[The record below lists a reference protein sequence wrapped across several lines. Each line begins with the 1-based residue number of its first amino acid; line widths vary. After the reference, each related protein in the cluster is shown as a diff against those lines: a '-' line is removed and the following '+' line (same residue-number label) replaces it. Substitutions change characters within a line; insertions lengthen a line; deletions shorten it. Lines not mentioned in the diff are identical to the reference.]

1 MFTVWIVHR
10 EDRERAALVR
20 LVGSSEA
27 VIGRPSDP
35 IFDAAPAA
43 DVVVLGLAGDWEAEL
58 EFAHRQ
64 RARLAQ
70 AHWVLIG
77 EKDQAD
83 AAFAQFDRLA
93 VDFLAYPPRADD
105 LARAARPPVAQRP
118 PLSQRARRES
128 AAARF
133 SRWLADLD
141 LPELLRALDP
151 RLADVPVLVRG
162 EPGTGRGTL
171 VRYLHHFG
179 GTADGALAH
188 LACTADTDLREVES
202 ALFALGRAHPR
213 VPCLSIWLDEV
224 GALAPRVQRE
234 VAIWLEGGPPP
245 GVRAPTLRWLATFD
259 VTGRALDP
267 ALARALG
274 TIEIRLPPLRER
286 TDRIEPIV
294 TDLLTA
300 WARTRRE
307 APRHFDASALA
318 FLYEYPWPGNLRE
331 LEAVVEQSLAGTA
344 RDPLGV
350 DDLVLEGSALAPLDA
365 GSIGTLLP
373 DGAEAT
379 DETEVAAEPQPAAAA
394 EIPPPALPAPDL
406 AAPAAEPPPQ
416 HAQPE
421 RIREDDPGLRR
432 LANALIHQV
441 RNPLATIRTFA
452 ELLPERFDD
461 PDFRARFPE
470 MVSEDV
476 GRIHGLLARLEQ
488 LASLDAPRRDKVDVS
503 EMIGDLLEERREAF
517 RQRHHL
523 VLKELDSSRP
533 TALADAG
540 QLRLAFE
547 ALFDKALAIVPE
559 RGDLYIASR
568 RHEGGGSSGPTIR
581 VLLRFHDPSAGG
593 SDSLGPLQNSIELLI
608 AELIVRAQG
617 GRLTLGA
624 SEAEERVLVVD
635 LPAP

>member
-1 MFTVWIVHR
+1 MPTVWIVHR
-10 EDRERAALVR
+10 EDRLRAALVR
-20 LVGSSEA
+20 LAGTSEA

-35 IFDAAPAA
+35 IFEAAPEA

-64 RARLAQ
+64 RSRLAH

-77 EKDQAD
+77 EKDEAD
-83 AAFAQFDRLA
+83 AAFAQFDQLS
-93 VDFLAYPPRADD
+93 VDFLAYPPRADA
-105 LARAARPPVAQRP
+105 LARAVRPRLALRP
-118 PLSQRARRES
+118 PLSQRAQREA

-133 SRWLADLD
+133 SRWFGDLE

-151 RLADVPVLVRG
+151 HLAGVPVLVRG
-162 EPGTGRGTL
+162 EPGSGRGTV

-179 GTADGALAH
+179 GTESGALAH
-188 LACTADTDLREVES
+188 VPCSADTDLREIER
-202 ALFALGRAHPR
+202 ALFELGRAHPR
-213 VPCLSIWLDEV
+213 VESQSVWLGEV
-224 GALAPRVQRE
+224 GLLAPRAQRQLA
-234 VAIWLEGGPPP
+234 VWLESGPPP
-245 GVRAPTLRWLATFD
+245 GARARTLRWLASVD
-259 VTGRALDP
+259 ANGPELEAP
-267 ALARALG
+267 LARALG
-274 TIEIRLPPLRER
+274 TIEITLPPLRER
-286 TDRIEPIV
+286 VERIEAIAADV
-294 TDLLTA
+294 AAA
-300 WARTRRE
+300 WARSRRE
-307 APRHFDASALA
+307 PARRFDANALA
-318 FLYEYPWPGNLRE
+318 FLREYPWPGNLRE
-331 LEAVVEQSLAGTA
+331 LEAVVEQTLAATA
-344 RDPLGV
+344 RDPLGA
-350 DDLVLEGSALAPLDA
+350 DDFVLAGIALAPIDA
-365 GSIGTLLP
+365 SSVGTLLP
-373 DGAEAT
+373 DGEEEAEITPAP
-379 DETEVAAEPQPAAAA
+379 AEPGD
-394 EIPPPALPAPDL
+394 EPALPAPIL
-406 AAPAAEPPPQ
+406 GAPLVAPPRRGAA
-416 HAQPE
+416 PE
-421 RIREDDPGLRR
+421 RIRDDDPGLRR

-452 ELLPERFDD
+452 DLLPERFDD

-470 MVSEDV
+470 MVREDV

-488 LASLDAPRRDKVDVS
+488 VASLAAPRREKVDVS
-503 EMIGDLLEERREAF
+503 ELITGLLEERREAF

-523 VLKELDSSRP
+523 VLKELDTSRP
-533 TALADAG
+533 TALADSA

-568 RHEGGGSSGPTIR
+568 RHEGSGSNAPSVR

-593 SDSLGPLQNSIELLI
+593 AEALGPLHDSIELLI

>member
-1 MFTVWIVHR
+1 MSTVWIVHR
-10 EDRERAALVR
+10 EDRARAALVR
-20 LVGSSEA
+20 LAGSSEA

-35 IFDAAPAA
+35 LFDAVPAA

-64 RARLAQ
+64 RNRLA
-70 AHWVLIG
+70 AARWVLIG

-83 AAFAQFDRLA
+83 AAYGQFDALP
-93 VDFLAYPPRADD
+93 VEFLAYPPRADE
-105 LARAARPPVAQRP
+105 LARAMRPAEPPRP
-118 PLSQRARRES
+118 SLSQRARREA

-133 SRWLADLD
+133 AREFADLE

-151 RLADVPVLVRG
+151 HLAGVPVVVRG
-162 EPGTGRGTL
+162 ETGTGRGAL
-171 VRYLHHFG
+171 LRYLHYFG
-179 GTADGALAH
+179 GTGDGALAH
-188 LACTADTDLREVES
+188 IPCSTGTEVDEIER
-202 ALFALGRAHPR
+202 ALVEVGRAHPR
-213 VPCLSIWLDEV
+213 LPSLSVWLDEI

-234 VAIWLEGGPPP
+234 LATWLGSGPPP
-245 GVRAPTLRWLATFD
+245 GVRAPVLRWLASLD
-259 VTGRALDP
+259 ANAPALDP
-267 ALARALG
+267 QLTRALA
-274 TIEIRLPPLRER
+274 TIEIRVPSLRER
-286 TDRIEPIV
+286 GSRIEPIA
-294 TDLLTA
+294 TSIAAA
-300 WARTRRE
+300 WARSRRE
-307 APRHFDASALA
+307 APRSFSPEALA
-318 FLYEYPWPGNLRE
+318 FLREYPWPGNLRE

-344 RDPLGV
+344 RDPIGI
-350 DDLVLEGSALAPLDA
+350 DDLLLEGVPLAPPLDA
-365 GSIGTLLP
+365 AAVGTLLA
-373 DGAEAT
+373 DGE
-379 DETEVAAEPQPAAAA
+379 DETAPQGAAAA
-394 EIPPPALPAPDL
+394 EPAGFAGLPAPIIGVPAHD
-406 AAPAAEPPPQ
+406 AP
-416 HAQPE
+416 H

-441 RNPLATIRTFA
+441 RNPLTTLRTFA
-452 ELLPERFDD
+452 DLLPERFDD
-461 PDFRARFPE
+461 PEFRARFPE
-470 MVSEDV
+470 MVREDV

-503 EMIGDLLEERREAF
+503 EMIGTLLEERREAF

-533 TALADAG
+533 TAIADAA

-568 RHEGGGSSGPTIR
+568 RHEGGGSNGPSVR
-581 VLLRFHDPSAGG
+581 VLLRFADPSAGG
-593 SDSLGPLQNSIELLI
+593 ADALGPLESSIELLI
-608 AELIVRAQG
+608 AELIVRVQG

>member
-1 MFTVWIVHR
+1 M
-10 EDRERAALVR
+10 
-20 LVGSSEA
+20 
-27 VIGRPSDP
+27 
-35 IFDAAPAA
+35 
-43 DVVVLGLAGDWEAEL
+43 
-58 EFAHRQ
+58 
-64 RARLAQ
+64 
-70 AHWVLIG
+70 
-77 EKDQAD
+77 
-83 AAFAQFDRLA
+83 
-93 VDFLAYPPRADD
+93 
-105 LARAARPPVAQRP
+105 
-118 PLSQRARRES
+118 
-128 AAARF
+128 
-133 SRWLADLD
+133 
-141 LPELLRALDP
+141 RALDP

-188 LACTADTDLREVES
+188 IPCTADTGVREIES

-213 VPCLSIWLDEV
+213 VPSQSVWLDEV
-224 GALAPRVQRE
+224 GALTPRAQRE
-234 VAIWLEGGPPP
+234 LATWLEGGPPP
-245 GVRAPTLRWLATFD
+245 GVRAPTLRWLASLDT
-259 VTGRALDP
+259 TGPALEAP
-267 ALARALG
+267 LARALG

-286 TDRIEPIV
+286 SDRIERIAEEV
-294 TDLLTA
+294 AAA
-300 WARTRRE
+300 WARARRE
-307 APRHFDASALA
+307 APRRFDANARA
-318 FLYEYPWPGNLRE
+318 FLCEYPWPGNLRE
-331 LEAVVEQSLAGTA
+331 LEAVVEQTLASTA
-344 RDPLGV
+344 RDPIGI

-365 GSIGTLLP
+365 SAVGTLLP
-373 DGAEAT
+373 DGERGGRRARARR
-379 DETEVAAEPQPAAAA
+379 AAERAAAR
-394 EIPPPALPAPDL
+394 PLR
-406 AAPAAEPPPQ
+406 AAPISAPAVDLPLHRGEPP
-416 HAQPE
+416 

-452 ELLPERFDD
+452 DLLPERFDD

-470 MVSEDV
+470 MVREDV
-476 GRIHGLLARLEQ
+476 GRIHGLLARLEE

-503 EMIGDLLEERREAF
+503 ELIGDLLEQRREAF
-517 RQRHHL
+517 RERHHL

-533 TALADAG
+533 TAIADAA

-568 RHEGGGSSGPTIR
+568 RHEGGGSSGPTVR

-593 SDSLGPLQNSIELLI
+593 ANALGPLQNSIELLI

>member
-10 EDRERAALVR
+10 EDRARVALVR

-64 RARLAQ
+64 RFRLAQ

-77 EKDQAD
+77 DKGEAD
-83 AAFAQFDRLA
+83 AAYSQFDQLA
-93 VDFLAYPPRADD
+93 VDYLAYPPRADD
-105 LARAARPPVAQRP
+105 IARAARPALAQRP

-128 AAARF
+128 AATRF

-188 LACTADTDLREVES
+188 IPCTADTGVREIES
-202 ALFALGRAHPR
+202 ALFAAGRAHPR
-213 VPCLSIWLDEV
+213 VSSQSVWLDEV
-224 GALAPRVQRE
+224 GALTPRAQRE
-234 VAIWLEGGPPP
+234 LATWLEGGPPP
-245 GVRAPTLRWLATFD
+245 GVRTPTLRWLATTD
-259 VTGRALDP
+259 TTGAPLEEP
-267 ALARALG
+267 LARALG

-286 TDRIEPIV
+286 SDRIELIAEEV
-294 TDLLTA
+294 AAA
-300 WARTRRE
+300 WARARRE
-307 APRHFDASALA
+307 APRRFDANARA
-318 FLYEYPWPGNLRE
+318 FLCEYPWPGNLRE
-331 LEAVVEQSLAGTA
+331 LEAVVEQTLASTA
-344 RDPLGV
+344 RDPIGI
-350 DDLVLEGSALAPLDA
+350 DDLVLGGSALAPLDA
-365 GSIGTLLP
+365 SSVGTLLS
-373 DGAEAT
+373 DGEE
-379 DETEVAAEPQPAAAA
+379 ETAEPEHGAQPGTDSETVA
-394 EIPPPALPAPDL
+394 PAPINEL
-406 AAPAAEPPPQ
+406 AVVPPQ
-416 HAQPE
+416 HDRTGPQ
-421 RIREDDPGLRR
+421 RIRGDDPGLRR

-470 MVSEDV
+470 MVREDV
-476 GRIHGLLARLEQ
+476 GRIHGLLARLEE

-503 EMIGDLLEERREAF
+503 GMIGELLEKRREAF

-533 TALADAG
+533 TALVDAA
-540 QLRLAFE
+540 QIRLAFE

-568 RHEGGGSSGPTIR
+568 RHEGSGSSGPTVR

-593 SDSLGPLQNSIELLI
+593 ANALGPLQNSIELLI

>member
-10 EDRERAALVR
+10 DDRVRAALVR
-20 LVGSSEA
+20 LVGSSDA

-43 DVVVLGLAGDWEAEL
+43 DVVVLGLAGDWETEL

-64 RARLAQ
+64 RSRLAQ

-77 EKDQAD
+77 DKGEAD
-83 AAFAQFDRLA
+83 AAYSQFDQLA

-105 LARAARPPVAQRP
+105 IARAARPALAQRP

-188 LACTADTDLREVES
+188 IPCTADTGVREIET

-213 VPCLSIWLDEV
+213 VQSQSVWLDEV
-224 GALAPRVQRE
+224 GALTPRAQRE
-234 VAIWLEGGPPP
+234 LATWLEGGPPP
-245 GVRAPTLRWLATFD
+245 GVRTPTLRWLASFD
-259 VTGRALDP
+259 TTGPALEAP
-267 ALARALG
+267 LARALG

-286 TDRIEPIV
+286 GDR
-294 TDLLTA
+294 TLLIAEEVAAA
-300 WARTRRE
+300 WARARRE
-307 APRHFDASALA
+307 APRRFDANARA
-318 FLYEYPWPGNLRE
+318 FLREYPWPGNLRE
-331 LEAVVEQSLAGTA
+331 LEAVVEQTLAATA
-344 RDPLGV
+344 RDPLGI

-365 GSIGTLLP
+365 SAVGTLLP
-373 DGAEAT
+373 DGE
-379 DETEVAAEPQPAAAA
+379 EEAAEPEHEAQPSAGNEAV
-394 EIPPPALPAPDL
+394 PPAPIG
-406 AAPAAEPPPQ
+406 APAVDLPQHRAEPQ
-416 HAQPE
+416 

-461 PDFRARFPE
+461 PDFRAHFPE
-470 MVSEDV
+470 MVREDV
-476 GRIHGLLARLEQ
+476 GRIHGLLARLEE

-503 EMIGDLLEERREAF
+503 EMIGDLLEKRREAF
-517 RQRHHL
+517 RERHHL

-533 TALADAG
+533 TALADAA

-568 RHEGGGSSGPTIR
+568 RHEGGGSSGPTVR

-593 SDSLGPLQNSIELLI
+593 ANALGPLQNSIELLI

>member
-1 MFTVWIVHR
+1 MPTTVWIVHR
-10 EDRERAALVR
+10 EDRARAALVR
-20 LVGSSEA
+20 LAGISDA

-64 RARLAQ
+64 RSRLGH

-77 EKDQAD
+77 EKGEAD
-83 AAFAQFDRLA
+83 AAFSQFDQLS

-105 LARAARPPVAQRP
+105 LARVVRPAGSQRP
-118 PLSQRARRES
+118 PLSQRARREV
-128 AAARF
+128 AASRF

-151 RLADVPVLVRG
+151 RLAGVSVLVRG

-188 LACTADTDLREVES
+188 VACTADTGLHEIES

-213 VPCLSIWLDEV
+213 IASQSVWLEDV
-224 GALAPRVQRE
+224 SALLPRVQRE
-234 VAIWLEGGPPP
+234 LAIWLEAGPPP
-245 GVRAPTLRWLATFD
+245 GVRATTLRWLATVD
-259 VTGRALDP
+259 ANGPALDP
-267 ALARALG
+267 QLARALG

-286 TDRIEPIV
+286 THRIEAIALDV
-294 TDLLTA
+294 ASA
-300 WARTRRE
+300 WARTHRE
-307 APRHFDASALA
+307 TPRHFDADAMA
-318 FLYEYPWPGNLRE
+318 FLCEYPWPGNLRE
-331 LEAVVEQSLAGTA
+331 LEAVVEQSLASTA
-344 RDPLGV
+344 RDPLGI
-350 DDLVLEGSALAPLDA
+350 DDLVLEGFALAPIDA
-365 GSIGTLLP
+365 SIVGTLLP
-373 DGAEAT
+373 DGAEDAPV
-379 DETEVAAEPQPAAAA
+379 EPAEAVEAADSPLPQPIVGAAFG
-394 EIPPPALPAPDL
+394 EPRPDGES
-406 AAPAAEPPPQ
+406 PRGPDSQ
-416 HAQPE
+416 
-421 RIREDDPGLRR
+421 RIRDDDPGLRR

-470 MVSEDV
+470 MVREDV

-488 LASLDAPRRDKVDVS
+488 LTSLAAPRRDKVDVS
-503 EMIGDLLEERREAF
+503 GMIAELLEERREVF
-517 RQRHHL
+517 RSRHHL

-533 TALADAG
+533 AALADAG

-547 ALFDKALAIVPE
+547 ALFDKAIAIVPE
-559 RGDLYIASR
+559 RGDIYVASR
-568 RHEGGGSSGPTIR
+568 RHEGSGSNGPGIR
-581 VLLRFHDPSAGG
+581 VLLRFSDPSAGG

>member
-10 EDRERAALVR
+10 EDRERSALVR

-35 IFDAAPAA
+35 IFDAAPVA

-64 RARLAQ
+64 RSRLAQ

-77 EKDQAD
+77 EKDQGD
-83 AAFAQFDRLA
+83 AAYSQFDQLA

-105 LARAARPPVAQRP
+105 LARAARPPAPHRP
-118 PLSQRARRES
+118 PLSQRAQRES
-128 AAARF
+128 AATRF

-141 LPELLRALDP
+141 LPEVLRALDP

-162 EPGTGRGTL
+162 ESGTGRGTL

-179 GTADGALAH
+179 GTAAGALGH
-188 LACTADTDLREVES
+188 IACTPETDVREIES

-213 VPCLSIWLDEV
+213 VQCLSVWLDEV

-234 VAIWLEGGPPP
+234 LATWREAGPPP

-259 VTGRALDP
+259 TADRPLDP
-267 ALARALG
+267 ALALALG

-294 TDLLTA
+294 TDLLSA

-307 APRHFDASALA
+307 APRRFDANALA

-331 LEAVVEQSLAGTA
+331 LEAVVEQTLAGTA
-344 RDPLGV
+344 RDPIGI

-365 GSIGTLLP
+365 ASVGTLL
-373 DGAEAT
+373 AEG
-379 DETEVAAEPQPAAAA
+379 EEEVGEPEPQAARA
-394 EIPPPALPAPDL
+394 EDPLPSPPDL
-406 AAPAAEPPPQ
+406 AAPAIDLPPPGSE
-416 HAQPE
+416 PR
-421 RIREDDPGLRR
+421 RIGDDDPGLRR

-470 MVSEDV
+470 MVREDV

-488 LASLDAPRRDKVDVS
+488 LTSLDAPRRDKVDVS

-517 RQRHHL
+517 RERHHL

-533 TALADAG
+533 TALADAA

-547 ALFDKALAIVPE
+547 ALFDKAIAIVPE

-568 RHEGGGSSGPTIR
+568 RHEGGGSSGPSIR
-581 VLLRFHDPSAGG
+581 VLLRFCDPSAGG
-593 SDSLGPLQNSIELLI
+593 AEALGPLQNSIELLI

>member
-10 EDRERAALVR
+10 EDRARAALVR
-20 LVGSSEA
+20 LVGSSDA

-64 RARLAQ
+64 RSRLAQ

-77 EKDQAD
+77 DKGEAD
-83 AAFAQFDRLA
+83 AAYSQFDQLA
-93 VDFLAYPPRADD
+93 VDYLAYPPRADD
-105 LARAARPPVAQRP
+105 IARAARPALARRP
-118 PLSQRARRES
+118 PLSQRARRE
-128 AAARF
+128 AAASRF

-188 LACTADTDLREVES
+188 IPCTADTGVREIES

-213 VPCLSIWLDEV
+213 VRSQSVWLDEIGV
-224 GALAPRVQRE
+224 LTPRAQRE
-234 VAIWLEGGPPP
+234 LAIWLEGGPPP
-245 GVRAPTLRWLATFD
+245 GVRTPTLRWLATLD
-259 VTGRALDP
+259 TTGPSLEGP
-267 ALARALG
+267 LARALG

-286 TDRIEPIV
+286 SDRIERIAEEV
-294 TDLLTA
+294 AAA
-300 WARTRRE
+300 WARARRE
-307 APRHFDASALA
+307 APRRFDANARV
-318 FLYEYPWPGNLRE
+318 FLCEYPWPGNLRE
-331 LEAVVEQSLAGTA
+331 LEAVVEQTLASTA
-344 RDPLGV
+344 RDPLGI
-350 DDLVLEGSALAPLDA
+350 DDLVLGGSALAPLDA
-365 GSIGTLLP
+365 SAVGTLLP
-373 DGAEAT
+373 DGE
-379 DETEVAAEPQPAAAA
+379 EEEAAEPEHSAQPSVASEAVS
-394 EIPPPALPAPDL
+394 PAPIS
-406 AAPAAEPPPQ
+406 APAFEPPLHRGEPS
-416 HAQPE
+416 
-421 RIREDDPGLRR
+421 RIRDDDPGLRR

-441 RNPLATIRTFA
+441 RNPLAAIRTFA

-470 MVSEDV
+470 MVREDV
-476 GRIHGLLARLEQ
+476 GRINGLLARLEQ

-503 EMIGDLLEERREAF
+503 ELISDLLEQRREAF
-517 RQRHHL
+517 RERHHL

-533 TALADAG
+533 TALADAA

-568 RHEGGGSSGPTIR
+568 RHEGSGASGPTVRI
-581 VLLRFHDPSAGG
+581 LLRFHDPSAGG
-593 SDSLGPLQNSIELLI
+593 TNALGPLQNSIELLI